1 MAGQHEGYALGV
13 DLGTSHTVAVLR
25 RPDGHTRPLLV
36 DGQPIV
42 PSGVYADTD
51 GLLHTGRD
59 AQRLARTDPG
69 RYEANPK
76 RRIDESAVPL
86 GDRRYPPAELLAA
99 TLHAVARSA
108 VEAVGFLPPAV
119 LTCPATWD
127 AARRQVLSDA
137 LAAAGWPSAAEH
149 TLSGPTPPGTRLLR
163 EPVAA
168 ARYYTQVLRRPVPV
182 GGTIAVFDLGAG
194 TLDVA
199 VLGNEGAD
207 PWGDS
212 GFSVVAAGGADDLGG
227 LDLDVALLGRVGELV
242 GAEHPARWQRL
253 THPGSATQ
261 WRERHELWENVRG
274 AREMLSRA
282 TAAPVA
288 VPGVEAVL
296 TLTRDDLE
304 RVAAPLLGRA
314 VEVTREVI
322 GAAGL
327 HPQQLTGLF
336 LVGGATR
343 MPMVA
348 RLLHAEL
355 GVAPTVL
362 EQPELP
368 VAEGALTDLPL
379 PRRARAAS
387 AFAAPAQPA
396 APQPVAAQAEA
407 APEAAGQQDPLETGQ
422 PGPGS
427 FGHDGRPGSAGPP
440 PHGSAGPGGAP
451 AVPAGAGPAPTVV
464 AGPEGVTPA
473 LPAGLTPTMVG
484 DPSTAPTVPAA
495 SPASPGL
502 PAAGATPFAPPG
514 TAAAAA
520 APFAA
525 PWAPA
530 AGGPAPF
537 LPGGAPGPTAPAAR
551 SAGHGGAP
559 VDPVGRAPGVP
570 GGGPAGPGPQGAWP
584 GVPVSGSPVSP
595 PPGGG
600 RTGPALP
607 RRRALWISLAA
618 VLALAGVGTAA
629 VLYLTR
635 DRYPALEFRTAVEL
649 VKRVPAGTQRP
660 ADMFT
665 AVLGDRAYLAHPL
678 PDGRLEVVAVD
689 AGTGAERWRRQTETS
704 AERWERI
711 VALPGAVA
719 VFADAIGDD
728 TPRDLTLLDGASGD
742 QRWRRPLLGNDDVLF
757 GEDVAVRVDR
767 AGRRLVGLRLSD
779 GGEIW
784 DQPNPRD
791 QYDDTR
797 TSVHPVTTD
806 AALGGPAFLDGSP
819 RDPWL
824 GEVRQVVQVGADR
837 SVRLI
842 DMGTGR
848 IVRTRAGVAD
858 SDDLVVAHED
868 RLYVARDDAG
878 YQLLAYELTN
888 DAQPKVL
895 YTAEDDR
902 RRPKALVPCGEHRA
916 CLLEVAGGD
925 EDSAEVVTAAE
936 EGKPTRWKAP
946 KATRL
951 VPLGEHLLA
960 RRTTPDPAGTLFDR
974 EGRAAL
980 RDRGGVAVR
989 LDAGNLLLFA
999 DAPSSIEDD
1008 SSVAGA
1014 SVGSGDVTEMGQL
1027 ADVRGDTCSW
1037 NTSVVVCGA
1046 GRDGDQ
1052 PESAYGF
1059 VLYRFAE
1066 D

>member
-36 DGQPIV
+36 DGQPII
-42 PSGVYADTD
+42 PSGVYADAD
-51 GLLHTGRD
+51 GLLHAGRD

-69 RYEANPK
+69 RYEPNPK
-76 RRIDESAVPL
+76 RRIDEPAVML
-86 GDRRYPPAELLAA
+86 ADRRYPPAELLAA
-99 TLHAVARSA
+99 TLHAVARAA

-127 AARRQVLSDA
+127 AARRQVLADA

-182 GGTIAVFDLGAG
+182 GGTIAVFDFGAG

-199 VLGNEGAD
+199 VLRNEGAD

-212 GFSVVAAGGADDLGG
+212 GFTVVTAGGADDLGG
-227 LDLDVALLGRVGELV
+227 LDVDAALLGRLAELV
-242 GAEHPARWQRL
+242 AEAHPARWERL
-253 THPGSATQ
+253 SRPESATQ

-274 AREMLSRA
+274 AKEMLSRV

-288 VPGVEAVL
+288 VPGVEAAV
-296 TLTRDDLE
+296 TLTRADLE

-314 VEVTREVI
+314 VAVTREVI
-322 GAAGL
+322 GAAGID
-327 HPQQLTGLF
+327 PQQLSGLF

-379 PRRARAAS
+379 PRRARSAD
-387 AFAAPAQPA
+387 AFAAPAVVPAQPGAAPRPDPA
-396 APQPVAAQAEA
+396 AAAPSAAPASPVAAPAQ
-407 APEAAGQQDPLETGQ
+407 
-422 PGPGS
+422 S
-427 FGHDGRPGSAGPP
+427 GSAGPP
-440 PHGSAGPGGAP
+440 HDPAAPHHGVGGAQTGSAGPD
-451 AVPAGAGPAPTVV
+451 PAPTSV

-473 LPAGLTPTMVG
+473 LPAGLTPTMVA
-484 DPSTAPTVPAA
+484 DSSTAPTVPAA
-495 SPASPGL
+495 PSPA
-502 PAAGATPFAPPG
+502 APFAPPG
-514 TAAAAA
+514 A
-520 APFAA
+520 
-525 PWAPA
+525 A

-537 LPGGAPGPTAPAAR
+537 APPGAA
-551 SAGHGGAP
+551 A
-559 VDPVGRAPGVP
+559 
-570 GGGPAGPGPQGAWP
+570 GGPASFAPPGAAVGSPAPFAPPSAAAGGPAPFAPPGAWP
-584 GVPVSGSPVSP
+584 GVPVSGTPVS

-600 RTGPALP
+600 RSGPALP

-618 VLALAGVGTAA
+618 VLALAGVATAA

-635 DRYPALEFRTAVEL
+635 DRYPALEFRTVEQL
-649 VKRVPAGTQRP
+649 PRVPAGTERP
-660 ADMFT
+660 MDMFT
-665 AVLGDRAYLAHPL
+665 AVLGDRAYLGYPL
-678 PDGRLEVVAVD
+678 DDGRLEVVAVD
-689 AGTGAERWRRQTETS
+689 AGTGAVKWRKQTVASSERWK
-704 AERWERI
+704 RI

-728 TPRDLTLLDGASGD
+728 TPRDLVLLDGASGD
-742 QRWRRPLLGNDDVLF
+742 QRWHRSILGNDDVLF
-757 GEDVAVRVDR
+757 GDGVAVQVDR
-767 AGRRLVGLRLSD
+767 TGKRLVGLRLGD
-779 GGEIW
+779 GHEEW
-784 DQPNPRD
+784 AQPSPRD
-791 QYDDTR
+791 EYDNAG

-806 AALGGPAFLDGSP
+806 EALGGPAYLDGSP
-819 RDPWL
+819 RDPWR
-824 GEVRQVVQVGADR
+824 GEVNRIVQVGADR

-848 IVRTRAGVAD
+848 VVRTRAGIAD
-858 SDDLVVAHED
+858 NDDLVVAHED

-878 YQLLAYELTN
+878 YQLLAYDMTS

-902 RRPKALVPCGEHRA
+902 RRPKALVPCGERRA
-916 CLLEVAGGD
+916 CLLEVTGGD
-925 EDSAEVVTAAE
+925 DETAEVVAATE
-936 EGKPTRWKAP
+936 EKVSQWKAP
-946 KATRL
+946 RATRL

-960 RRTTPDPAGTLFDR
+960 RRTSPDSAGTLFDPD
-974 EGRAAL
+974 GRAVL
-980 RDRGGVAVR
+980 SERGGVAVR
-989 LDAGNLLLFA
+989 LDAGNLLLLA
-999 DAPSSIEDD
+999 DPPSSVEDD
-1008 SSVAGA
+1008 RSVAGM
-1014 SVGSGDVTEMGQL
+1014 SVGSGEVDELGQL
-1027 ADVRGDTCSW
+1027 EDVRSDTCSW
-1037 NTSVVVCGA
+1037 NTSVIACGA
-1046 GRDGDQ
+1046 GRESGDAGA
-1052 PESAYGF
+1052 ESPYGF

-1066 D
+1066 